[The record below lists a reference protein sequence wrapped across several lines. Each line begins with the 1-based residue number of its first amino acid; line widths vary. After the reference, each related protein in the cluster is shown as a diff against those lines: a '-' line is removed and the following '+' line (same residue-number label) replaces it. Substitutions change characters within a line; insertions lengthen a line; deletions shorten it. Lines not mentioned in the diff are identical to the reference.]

1 MLQTLK
7 FRLLASFGLIV
18 VVAASAGLFI
28 NTSLGT
34 SNDAFD
40 RSIEL
45 NEAVEKAIRV
55 EQSLVVQQALQAE
68 YAISRDEAIL
78 EVFEETAETA
88 FGTMDELEAQF
99 ADNAKIQEIAALL
112 EALDIEHDA
121 IVFDEMVPAFEAG
134 NERAG
139 YEALTRAQVK
149 LAELLAV
156 VSESTDAFRAELDQA
171 TEATS
176 ENLGAA
182 QRVSSAASVFMVLLT
197 IAVVAWSLW
206 SVLRPLGSLTSTA
219 RRPAKGDVSNGDE
232 LQARGEFGELVGA
245 FREVGTYIDRAASV
259 ASAMANGD
267 LTKQLEAR
275 GDDDVLGEA
284 VQEMTNNLSSIV
296 ADLSGAATNLTGA
309 SDELMSMSHSLSS
322 TAEETSQQVG
332 SVSRGVGELQE
343 SMSSV
348 ASEANRVA
356 DASGQTVDVVA
367 ETRQTI
373 SGLAE
378 SSQEI
383 GEVIGAIQA
392 IAEQTNLLALNATIE
407 SARAGEAGKGFA
419 VVANEVKDLATQTSQ
434 ATTRIESKIASIQ
447 ERTSEAVAAV
457 EGVADAIDGLD
468 SSANNIAAATTQQAQ
483 LAGELNGSAAS
494 ISAAASSTADSAE
507 AALNASSSLSET
519 AQKIESLLASFE
531 LGPST
536 RETVSSG
543 L

>member
-219 RRPAKGDVSNGDE
+219 RRLADGDVSHRSE
-232 LQARGEFGELVGA
+232 LQASGEFGVLVDAFRDVGA
-245 FREVGTYIDRAASV
+245 YIDRAASV

-267 LTKQLEAR
+267 LTKKLEAR
-275 GDDDVLGEA
+275 GDADVLGQA
-284 VQEMTNNLSSIV
+284 VHEMTNNLSSIMS
-296 ADLSGAATNLTGA
+296 DLDGATTNMAVA

-322 TAEETSQQVG
+322 AAEQTSKQVS
-332 SVSRGVGELQE
+332 SVSKGVGELQE

-348 ASEANRVA
+348 ANEATRVA
-356 DASGQTVDVVA
+356 NASGRTVDIVA
-367 ETRQTI
+367 ETSQTI

-378 SSQEI
+378 SSHEI

-434 ATTRIESKIASIQ
+434 ATTRIESQIASIQ
-447 ERTSEAVAAV
+447 ERTASAVAAV
-457 EGVADAIDGLD
+457 EDVAESIDSLNA
-468 SSANNIAAATTQQAQ
+468 SANSIAAATTQQAQ
-483 LAGELNGSAAS
+483 LAGELNGNAAS
-494 ISAAASSTADSAE
+494 ISTAAASTAESAE
-507 AALNASSSLSET
+507 AALSASSSLSET
-519 AQKIESLLASFE
+519 TQKIENLLAGFQLS
-531 LGPST
+531 PAADH
-536 RETVSSG
+536 R
-543 L
+543 

>member
-219 RRPAKGDVSNGDE
+219 RRLADGDVSHRSE
-232 LQARGEFGELVGA
+232 LQASGEFGVLVDAFRDVGA
-245 FREVGTYIDRAASV
+245 YIDRAASV

-267 LTKQLEAR
+267 LTKKLEAR
-275 GDDDVLGEA
+275 GDADVLGQA
-284 VQEMTNNLSSIV
+284 VHEMTNNLSSIMS
-296 ADLSGAATNLTGA
+296 DLDGATTNMAVA

-322 TAEETSQQVG
+322 AAEQTSKQVS
-332 SVSRGVGELQE
+332 SVSKGVGELQE

-348 ASEANRVA
+348 ANEATRVA
-356 DASGQTVDVVA
+356 NASGRTVDIVA
-367 ETRQTI
+367 ETSQTI

-378 SSQEI
+378 SSHEI

-434 ATTRIESKIASIQ
+434 ATTRIESQIASIQ
-447 ERTSEAVAAV
+447 ERTASAVAAV
-457 EGVADAIDGLD
+457 EDVAESIDSLNA
-468 SSANNIAAATTQQAQ
+468 SANSIATATTQQAQ
-483 LAGELNGSAAS
+483 LAGELNGNAAS
-494 ISAAASSTADSAE
+494 ISTAAASTAESAE
-507 AALNASSSLSET
+507 AALSASSSLSET
-519 AQKIESLLASFE
+519 TQKIENLLAGFQLS
-531 LGPST
+531 PAADH
-536 RETVSSG
+536 R
-543 L
+543 